1 MFSSDSERPWR
12 YAHASV
18 VGRSHVAS
26 ETPCQDASACE
37 VLHLAGASTLFG
49 IVSDGA
55 GSAPLSQI
63 GARFACEVILDEARA
78 ALASGGGVGALD
90 QEFAQGSLERFQ
102 HALAR
107 VARRAGRPVR
117 DFACTLLWAAVD
129 EQRASFAQVGDGAI
143 VVSAAA
149 FEGAWRGFDWVFW
162 PQQGEY
168 VNQTNFAHD
177 ARAFKSLQFEARAQ
191 RIEELAVF
199 SDGLQGLVLDVR
211 RRVAHQRFFEPMF
224 VAMRWA
230 EPGRSEGLCR
240 SMQRFLASPTIETR
254 TDDDKSLILA
264 SRRVPEPRP
273 VLPVAHATPAAPATP
288 AAVAAA
294 PQPQELGE

>member
-1 MFSSDSERPWR
+1 MFLSSSERPWR

-18 VGRSHVAS
+18 VGRSHIAS
-26 ETPCQDASACE
+26 ATPCQDASACE
-37 VLHLAGASTLFG
+37 ILNLAGASTLFC

-78 ALASGGGVGALD
+78 ALAGGGGVGAID
-90 QEFAQGSLERFQ
+90 QEFAHASLDRFQ

-117 DFACTLLWAAVD
+117 DFACTLLYAAVD
-129 EQRASFAQVGDGAI
+129 EQRCAFAQVGDGAI
-143 VVSAAA
+143 VVSPAAA
-149 FEGAWRGFDWVFW
+149 AGAPRAFEWVFW

-177 ARAFKSLQFEARAQ
+177 PRAHDVLQFEAREQ
-191 RIEELAVF
+191 RLEELAVF

-211 RRVAHQRFFEPMF
+211 QRVAHARFFEPMF

-230 EPGRSEGLCR
+230 EAGRSEGLCGSLR
-240 SMQRFLASPTIETR
+240 RFLASPTIETR

-264 SRRVPEPRP
+264 SRRAPTPRP
-273 VLPVAHATPAAPATP
+273 ALPAAPAPVSP
-288 AAVAAA
+288 AVEA
-294 PQPQELGE
+294 PLQREI

>member
-1 MFSSDSERPWR
+1 VFHSSSERPWR

-18 VGRSHVAS
+18 IGRSHIAS

-37 VLHLAGASTLFG
+37 VLYLAGASTLFG

-90 QEFAQGSLERFQ
+90 EEFTHGSLERFQ

-129 EQRASFAQVGDGAI
+129 EHRAAFAQVGDGAI
-143 VVSAAA
+143 VVSVAEDA
-149 FEGAWRGFDWVFW
+149 GAPRGFEWVFW

-177 ARAFKSLQFEARAQ
+177 PRAFRALQFEAREQ
-191 RIEELAVF
+191 RVEELALF

-230 EPGRSEGLCR
+230 EPGRSESLCH
-240 SMQRFLASPTIETR
+240 SLQRFLASPTIETR

-264 SRRVPEPRP
+264 SRRVPDPRP
-273 VLPVAHATPAAPATP
+273 ALPVVPTAP
-288 AAVAAA
+288 AAVVAVTL
-294 PQPQELGE
+294 PQELRE

>member
-1 MFSSDSERPWR
+1 VFSSDSGRPWR

-26 ETPCQDASACE
+26 EIPCQDASACE
-37 VLHLAGASTLFG
+37 DLYLAGASTLFG

-90 QEFAQGSLERFQ
+90 QEFAYGSLERFQ

-117 DFACTLLWAAVD
+117 DFACTLLWAACD
-129 EQRASFAQVGDGAI
+129 DQRASFAQVGDGAI
-143 VVSAAA
+143 VVSAAQPP
-149 FEGAWRGFDWVFW
+149 GAWRGFDWVFW

-177 ARAFKSLQFEARAQ
+177 PRAFESLQFEARAQ
-191 RIEELAVF
+191 RVEELAVF

-224 VAMRWA
+224 AAIRGS
-230 EPGRSEGLCR
+230 EPGRSESHCR
-240 SMQRFLASPTIETR
+240 SLQRFLASPTIETR

-264 SRRVPEPRP
+264 SRRAPEPRP
-273 VLPVAHATPAAPATP
+273 VLPVAPAQP
-288 AAVAAA
+288 AAVASA
-294 PQPQELGE
+294 PEAQELRG

>member
-1 MFSSDSERPWR
+1 MFSPISERPWR

-18 VGRSHVAS
+18 VGRSHIAS
-26 ETPCQDASACE
+26 ATPCQDASACE
-37 VLHLAGASTLFG
+37 ILDLAGASTLFC

-63 GARFACEVILDEARA
+63 GARFACEIILDEARS
-78 ALASGGGVGALD
+78 ALAGGGGVGALD
-90 QEFAQGSLERFQ
+90 QEFAHGSLERFQ

-107 VARRAGRPVR
+107 VARRAGRPMR
-117 DFACTLLWAAVD
+117 DFACTLLYAAVD
-129 EQRASFAQVGDGAI
+129 EQRCAFAQVGDGAI
-143 VVSAAA
+143 VVSPAAA
-149 FEGAWRGFDWVFW
+149 AGAERTFEWVFW

-177 ARAFKSLQFEARAQ
+177 PRAHEVLQFEARAQ

-211 RRVAHQRFFEPMF
+211 ARVAHARFFEPMF

-230 EPGRSEGLCR
+230 QAGRSESLCGSLR
-240 SMQRFLASPTIETR
+240 GFLASPMIERR

-264 SRRVPEPRP
+264 SRREPTPRP
-273 VLPVAHATPAAPATP
+273 VLPAPVLPADPAPVMP
-288 AAVAAA
+288 AVEA
-294 PQPQELGE
+294 PLQQEI

>member
-1 MFSSDSERPWR
+1 MFPANDERPWR

-26 ETPCQDASACE
+26 ATPCQDASACE
-37 VLHLAGASTLFG
+37 VLYLAGASTLFG

-90 QEFAQGSLERFQ
+90 EEFARGSLERFQ

-107 VARRAGRPVR
+107 VARRAGRPTR

-129 EQRASFAQVGDGAI
+129 EQRAAFAQVGDGAI
-143 VVSAAA
+143 VVAAA
-149 FEGAWRGFDWVFW
+149 TPAGSPPRGYEWVFW

-168 VNQTNFAHD
+168 VNTTNFAHD
-177 ARAFKSLQFEARAQ
+177 ERAFRSMQFGAAEE
-191 RIEELAVF
+191 RIEELALF

-211 RRVAHQRFFEPMF
+211 ARTAHQRFFEPMF

-230 EPGRSEGLCR
+230 EPGRSDNLCR
-240 SMQRFLASPTIETR
+240 SLQRFLASPSIERR

-264 SRRVPEPRP
+264 SRRAPDPRP
-273 VLPVAHATPAAPATP
+273 ALPVEPAVPAPASAAPE
-288 AAVAAA
+288 
-294 PQPQELGE
+294 PQELRE